1 VVFAVVFGWL
11 RGAPQESK
19 REMDNM
25 LLRMSNDNMSFF
37 EAANKTLKLQH
48 DREMACLRE
57 ELAEERK
64 R

>member
-1 VVFAVVFGWL
+1 M
-11 RGAPQESK
+11 ENK
-19 REMDNM
+19 MM
-25 LLRMSNDNMSFF
+25 RMSNDNMSFF

>member
-1 VVFAVVFGWL
+1 M
-11 RGAPQESK
+11 ENK
-19 REMDNM
+19 M
-25 LLRMSNDNMSFF
+25 LRMSNDNMSFF